1 MPYPIYS
8 VPVVFIKMPAFYNSG
23 IFLYIYPMKL
33 TINEIADMAHVAK
46 STVSKAINGQK
57 GVSEENRRRILKI
70 IQEVNFQPN
79 ASARALAQNKSGSI
93 GLILPHRSVFTL
105 SGQYWAGIISSI
117 ADEANRRGNSLSVIS
132 TQGETDLPVSTL
144 ERILRQ
150 HSIDGLIIGA
160 EQINTKEIIS
170 VLQEELPFVFLG
182 RNRLL
187 EHYSVDVDNVQGAYK
202 LTKSLIAQN
211 KKNIGCITGPIEYDY
226 TRQRLNG
233 FVQAMGEENLDAGK
247 TVNCQYEAKEI
258 YKKTCNLIEENP
270 QIDALFLTA
279 GEEFVLEVLDAV
291 KTVKGDTKNFIF
303 AAFDDSHIYDYLNCK
318 IISARQPLENL
329 GKTAAGM
336 LFDLISGKE
345 IPRPN
350 QCLNVEII
358 NHN

>member
-1 MPYPIYS
+1 MSIFIILLFFIYQ
-8 VPVVFIKMPAFYNSG
+8 PTLLYFWL
-23 IFLYIYPMKL
+23 FLYIKRMKL

-93 GLILPHRSVFTL
+93 GLVLPHRSVFTL
-105 SGQYWAGIISSI
+105 SGYYWAGIISSI

-132 TQGETDLPVSTL
+132 TQGENDLPMNTL

-150 HSIDGLIIGA
+150 HSVDGLIIGA
-160 EQINTKEIIS
+160 EQINTQEMLS
-170 VLQEELPFVFLG
+170 VLVEELPFVFLG
-182 RNRLL
+182 KNRLL

-202 LTKSLIAQN
+202 LTKNLIAQN
-211 KKNIGCITGPIEYDY
+211 KKNIGCVTGPIGYEY
-226 TRQRLNG
+226 TQQRLNG
-233 FVQAMGEENLDAGK
+233 FTQAMSECNLDADK
-247 TVNCQYEAKEI
+247 IVNCQYEAKEI
-258 YKKTCNLIEENP
+258 YKKTCSLIEENP
-270 QIDALFLTA
+270 HLDALFLTA
-279 GEEFVLEVLDAV
+279 GEEFVLAVLDAV
-291 KTVKGDTKNFIF
+291 KTVRGNTENFIF

-318 IISARQPLENL
+318 IISARQPLEPL
-329 GKTAAGM
+329 GKTAASM
-336 LFDLISGKE
+336 LFDLIAGRE
-345 IPRPN
+345 IPQPN